1 MIFTFLI
8 SYILAAQQNA
18 LICEQIFDP
27 AYCTGPAAGAPG
39 HMCVWDAQEYEC
51 KNVNMNEPED
61 VCKTLSHDQA
71 ACQAKMGCVFDLLDF
86 ECKGKSTTTNVL
98 PTGSYPNSASTASHT
113 NAYPAATGTGF
124 NTIATSTTAAT
135 NPYGMGTGYNTPVT
149 SKPAVNYGIGTSAA
163 TNNGV
168 GSYPSTATNT
178 GAYPATAANT
188 GAYPGSAT
196 STGAYPATATNAGAA
211 YPATSTDTGAFSSMS
226 TTKGALPN
234 SANIFL
240 PTHLPATTKFPSTTN
255 RATVRPVIPGTSGLL
270 TTRAAFPSPP
280 LPVKGNY
287 CKSLPQ
293 VQCFGASNRLGRM
306 CFWDAEDFECVEAAA
321 NDIEAI
327 CGQYSRDP
335 VQCSLHQDCFWDA
348 RDGECSEVKKMPF
361 KNKPVLMAICGNFKT
376 VDQCASQA
384 MCFWD
389 NTVCINVIQA
399 TNVCSVLEQPQPC
412 STNPLCHWQNN
423 KCELANI
430 PAPLAGGLRLQKTLD
445 TPKATNTSSK
455 TADYLIMFACGFTGA
470 LIGLLFALVTQK
482 VCQKSQQ
489 GGEEYDFYRDI
500 VLDVNSQR
508 RHV

>member
-8 SYILAAQQNA
+8 SYVLAAQQNA

-39 HMCVWDAQEYEC
+39 HNCVWDAQEYEC
-51 KNVNMNEPED
+51 KSVNMNEPED

-234 SANIFL
+234 SAN
-240 PTHLPATTKFPSTTN
+240 
-255 RATVRPVIPGTSGLL
+255 R
-270 TTRAAFPSPP
+270 
-280 LPVKGNY
+280 NY

-321 NDIEAI
+321 NDVEAI

-348 RDGECSEVKKMPF
+348 RDAECSEVKKMPF

-399 TNVCSVLEQPQPC
+399 TNVCSVLEQPQTC

-455 TADYLIMFACGFTGA
+455 AADYLIMFACGFTGA

>member
-51 KNVNMNEPED
+51 KSVNMDEPEN

-168 GSYPSTATNT
+168 GSYPSTATKT

-234 SANIFL
+234 
-240 PTHLPATTKFPSTTN
+240 
-255 RATVRPVIPGTSGLL
+255 R
-270 TTRAAFPSPP
+270 
-280 LPVKGNY
+280 NY

-321 NDIEAI
+321 NDVEAI

-348 RDGECSEVKKMPF
+348 RDGECNEVKKMPF

-399 TNVCSVLEQPQPC
+399 TNVCSVLEQPQTC
-412 STNPLCHWQNN
+412 STNPICHWQNN

-430 PAPLAGGLRLQKTLD
+430 PAPLAGGLRLQKTLEL
-445 TPKATNTSSK
+445 PKATDTSSK

>member
-1 MIFTFLI
+1 M
-8 SYILAAQQNA
+8 A
-18 LICEQIFDP
+18 
-27 AYCTGPAAGAPG
+27 
-39 HMCVWDAQEYEC
+39 
-51 KNVNMNEPED
+51 
-61 VCKTLSHDQA
+61 
-71 ACQAKMGCVFDLLDF
+71 
-86 ECKGKSTTTNVL
+86 
-98 PTGSYPNSASTASHT
+98 
-113 NAYPAATGTGF
+113 
-124 NTIATSTTAAT
+124 
-135 NPYGMGTGYNTPVT
+135 
-149 SKPAVNYGIGTSAA
+149 
-163 TNNGV
+163 
-168 GSYPSTATNT
+168 
-178 GAYPATAANT
+178 
-188 GAYPGSAT
+188 
-196 STGAYPATATNAGAA
+196 GAYPATATNAGAA

-234 SANIFL
+234 SAN
-240 PTHLPATTKFPSTTN
+240 
-255 RATVRPVIPGTSGLL
+255 R
-270 TTRAAFPSPP
+270 
-280 LPVKGNY
+280 NY

-321 NDIEAI
+321 NDVEAI

-348 RDGECSEVKKMPF
+348 RDGECNEVKKMPF

-399 TNVCSVLEQPQPC
+399 ANVCSVLEQPQPC

-445 TPKATNTSSK
+445 MPKATNTSSK

-500 VLDVNSQR
+500 VLEVNSQR
-508 RHV
+508 RHVQRPIDGLKSDPTSGWSEQTCKEW